1 MLRLELAKFSL
12 GVQAVD
18 VDDEDTRDRTGGDGN
33 VECWLVLP
41 PRPD

>member
-1 MLRLELAKFSL
+1 MFRFEFAKFSL

-33 VECWLVLP
+33 IECWLVVGP
-41 PRPD
+41 PPP